1 MSNGDSSSALSNSR
15 PAARLYHF
23 WSAPEAQRIRLALSC
38 KGVAFEDCP
47 LAYDD
52 DESFFALGVAR
63 KVPILQLAG
72 GELLT
77 DSLDILWRIDHFFP
91 DLPQLATG
99 MIDAAGWQALID
111 WRRRADPILQ
121 RLYAPARPAYRD
133 IGGSPETLAAYKAE
147 IRHRFGMTVAELA
160 NDRYAGY
167 AQLDS
172 LTRLQALARHLAHN
186 CFYVGPH
193 ASIADMLLA
202 ADLYPLQVLDGISL
216 PIELL
221 YYLARVEEA
230 THASLQDGLLISI

>member
-1 MSNGDSSSALSNSR
+1 MSNSR
-15 PAARLYHF
+15 PAVRLYHF

-38 KGVAFEDCP
+38 KGVAFEDRP

-77 DSLDILWRIDHFFP
+77 DSLDILWRIDYLFP
-91 DLPQLATG
+91 DSSHLATG
-99 MIDAAGWQALID
+99 AINAPDWQALID
-111 WRRRADPILQ
+111 WRRRADPMLQ

-147 IRHRFGMTVAELA
+147 IRYRFGMTVEELA

-172 LTRLQALARHLAHN
+172 LARLQALARHLAHN
-186 CFYVGPH
+186 RYYIGPRI
-193 ASIADMLLA
+193 SIADMLLA

-216 PIELL
+216 PIDLL

-230 THASLQDGLLISI
+230 AHASLQDGLLAST

>member
-1 MSNGDSSSALSNSR
+1 MSNIR
-15 PAARLYHF
+15 PAVRLYHF
-23 WSAPEAQRIRLALSC
+23 WSALEAQRIRLALSC
-38 KGVAFEDCP
+38 KGIEFENRP

-63 KVPILQLAG
+63 KVPILRLAG

-77 DSLDILWRIDHFFP
+77 DSLDILWRIDHLFP
-91 DLPQLATG
+91 NSPQLVTG
-99 MIDAAGWQALID
+99 IIDAANWQALID

-147 IRHRFGMTVAELA
+147 IRHRFSMTVEELA

-186 CFYVGPH
+186 RFYIGRQV
-193 ASIADMLLA
+193 SIADMLLA

-216 PIELL
+216 PIDLL
-221 YYLARVEEA
+221 YYFARVEEA
-230 THASLQDGLLISI
+230 AHTSLGDGLLISI